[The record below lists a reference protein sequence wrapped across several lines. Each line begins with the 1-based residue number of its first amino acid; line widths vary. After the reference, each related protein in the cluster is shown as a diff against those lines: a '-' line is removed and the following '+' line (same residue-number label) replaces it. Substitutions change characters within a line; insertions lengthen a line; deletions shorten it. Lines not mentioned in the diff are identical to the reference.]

1 MNFVKSSLLCIGVL
15 LMSLAFTN
23 VSQAVDM
30 AELVAVWTL
39 DEGSGDTVMDSSGNG
54 NDGAI
59 ANGDPEW
66 VDGKFGS
73 AMRFDGED
81 DWVAMNAPV
90 VVDTV
95 DFTMGCWV
103 NPGDTQKTWANILS
117 SHVEPP
123 RRGISFE
130 QTADN
135 VNLFGIAIGDG
146 ENWAGGG
153 TVQLVEGEWNHMAF
167 VRSGA
172 TGYWYYN
179 GAPDDFNP
187 EVALAS
193 DLPVVAATHN
203 FQIGAWPPAGADR
216 AFNGTVD
223 DAFIF
228 ERALSAEDI
237 AQIAEMGIS
246 AALSGGTA
254 VDPRDKVSVTWGAI
268 KASK

>member
-1 MNFVKSSLLCIGVL
+1 MNFVKSSLVCIGVL

-23 VSQAVDM
+23 VSQAVDS
-30 AELVAVWTL
+30 ADLVAVWTL
-39 DEGSGDTVMDSSGNG
+39 DEGSGDKVMDGSGNG
-54 NDGAI
+54 HDGAI
-59 ANGDPEW
+59 ASGDPQW

-73 AMRFDGED
+73 AMQFDGDD

-103 NPGDTQKTWANILS
+103 NPGDVQKEWANILA

-130 QTADN
+130 QVSTN
-135 VNLFGIAIGDG
+135 TNLFGIAIGDG

-153 TVQLVEGEWNHMAF
+153 TVQLDAGEWNHMAF
-167 VRSGA
+167 VRVGA
-172 TGYWYYN
+172 KGYWYYN

-187 EVALAS
+187 EVDLAS

-203 FQIGAWPPAGADR
+203 FHIGTWPPDPAGR
-216 AFNGTVD
+216 AFNGSVD

-237 AQIAEMGIS
+237 ADIAAMGIA

-254 VDPRDKVSVTWGAI
+254 VDPRDKASVTWGQI
-268 KASK
+268 KAYK